1 MFNANVNR
9 TSLDGNEMRVS
20 VCQILGITELWNSPL
35 LLCYLVKKK
44 KRKKTFTDSGFWNYL
59 THFRINYSIC
69 DSSLGTLIVSPGRQS
84 GNRSRT
90 CVSVILLKTKIKS
103 PRKQP

>member
-44 KRKKTFTDSGFWNYL
+44 KGRKRLLTVDFGTISPTFE
-59 THFRINYSIC
+59 SII
-69 DSSLGTLIVSPGRQS
+69 LF
-84 GNRSRT
+84 
-90 CVSVILLKTKIKS
+90 VILLLEHL
-103 PRKQP
+103 